1 MDLWC
6 VRYFYTDLPV
16 QYSFLFYNGK
26 NVCLRG
32 REERRQLHIPQIK
45 RFTDPDHYV
54 YYEYCSKNRAGTF
67 QQKHVDPKTV
77 PIIYC
82 TCTVN
87 STERCHVHLL
97 DLYLKKLQRGAIE
110 ADVFYMRPLDA
121 VPKDTSRP
129 WFTNC
134 PVGRNTLAAVVK
146 KMCKEVGIEGK
157 TNHSLRATGAT
168 ELFQAEVPGRLI
180 QQRTGHCSVKALR
193 VYERTTA
200 EQHENISAIL
210 SSSSSI
216 QYSAP
221 SITHLLRQGK

>member
-1 MDLWC
+1 
-6 VRYFYTDLPV
+6 
-16 QYSFLFYNGK
+16 
-26 NVCLRG
+26 
-32 REERRQLHIPQIK
+32 
-45 RFTDPDHYV
+45 
-54 YYEYCSKNRAGTF
+54 
-67 QQKHVDPKTV
+67 
-77 PIIYC
+77 
-82 TCTVN
+82 
-87 STERCHVHLL
+87 
-97 DLYLKKLQRGAIE
+97 
-110 ADVFYMRPLDA
+110 MRPLNA

-180 QQRTGHCSVKALR
+180 QQRTGHCSVEALR

-221 SITHLLRQGK
+221 SITHTCYDRGNKLERQHLIPHRRVYSSFWAPELVEAIPGTARVENTPRLPQ